1 MLKKRS
7 LTLFNLSQCNN
18 HYIIRTDP
26 ANLDYVIESGARR
39 QENRFQASENGTVV
53 PDDKE
58 TIKRLASDPM
68 FKLDRGDVDVSK
80 AKKEAHPR
88 INKIAQIQGSVVKT
102 NIFLVNVSNLGA
114 GWRDE
119 VD

>member
-1 MLKKRS
+1 LY
-7 LTLFNLSQCNN
+7 LILVFLLQCNN

-88 INKIAQIQGSVVKT
+88 INKIAQIQGNLVKQL
-102 NIFLVNVSNLGA
+102 NEI
-114 GWRDE
+114 
-119 VD
+119 